1 MDIAGYLANY
11 VTQTS
16 IAHLPK
22 DKLEVVPLP
31 VPPPSEQRAIA
42 GALSDVDKLLE
53 ALEKLIAKKRA
64 IKQAAMQQLLTGKTR
79 LPGFG
84 GEWVATTLQ
93 EIADLRPSINKP
105 ASKMGKGTL
114 YVTVQDI
121 YDGTSIKPQRLGR
134 IRVSQA
140 ESDFFSL
147 KAGDIVFGKSSVKRD
162 GIGYPSQFLGCGEP
176 VIFSGFTYR
185 ARANAETASAT
196 FLFYWLRSA
205 PIRKWIIGN
214 SQVSVLTNINKS
226 IADAIPMQLPC
237 LSEQQA
243 IATVLSDMD
252 AEIAALERRRDKT
265 RALKRGMMQLLFT
278 GRVRLVSTREGN
290 DYGP

>member
-93 EIADLRPSINKP
+93 EIADLRPGINKP

-140 ESDFFSL
+140 ESDFFHCKLVISY
-147 KAGDIVFGKSSVKRD
+147 SENR
-162 GIGYPSQFLGCGEP
+162 PS
-176 VIFSGFTYR
+176 
-185 ARANAETASAT
+185 NET
-196 FLFYWLRSA
+196 
-205 PIRKWIIGN
+205 
-214 SQVSVLTNINKS
+214 
-226 IADAIPMQLPC
+226 
-237 LSEQQA
+237 E
-243 IATVLSDMD
+243 
-252 AEIAALERRRDKT
+252 
-265 RALKRGMMQLLFT
+265 
-278 GRVRLVSTREGN
+278 
-290 DYGP
+290 